1 MNKLFFAVATG
12 AAIASTHAGA
22 QAQAPGSGHPQQDMS
37 RQQAQQLADSM
48 FGRLDLNH
56 DGTVSRD
63 EADQARTQL
72 GGRGHLI
79 ERTFGTAQSLTLA
92 QFEAAA
98 LARFDA
104 EDANHDGVVSAAEH
118 EQARAARQG
127 RQ

>member
-1 MNKLFFAVATG
+1 M
-12 AAIASTHAGA
+12 
-22 QAQAPGSGHPQQDMS
+22 P
-37 RQQAQQLADSM
+37 
-48 FGRLDLNH
+48 
-56 DGTVSRD
+56 
-63 EADQARTQL
+63 
-72 GGRGHLI
+72 LI

-127 RQ
+127 AGQ